1 MTDLRKYAEGQACLI
16 RVPNCCNGRTDTTVL
31 CHLRM
36 IGISG
41 FGLKAPDVL
50 GAFGCSECHDFV
62 DGRSHPNNTTEYR
75 RSLLLE
81 GIARTI
87 NFLVSKGVLTW

>member
-1 MTDLRKYAEGQACLI
+1 MTDLRQLARDKPCMI

-41 FGLKAPDVL
+41 IGMKSPDVL
-50 GAFGCSECHDFV
+50 AAFGCHACHDFV
-62 DGRSHPNNTTEYR
+62 DGRSHPSNTLEYR

-81 GIARTI
+81 GVARTI
-87 NFLVSKGVLTW
+87 NYLVSTNVLTW